1 MMIAH
6 NRKILCLLYPK
17 YSHTFPLLFKVKL
30 KSPTVKLKIYHRAKY
45 RNSSSN
51 AIPVHF
57 SVNNLMP
64 AFFSRRSIFPPRG
77 VLQKQTTGCGRL
89 NRIIA
94 PPVSPVFRSLRTLQ
108 ELPFLPVKM
117 HRKNE
122 AVKTSFPRL
131 LLLLRKPVMCVPAFS
146 LLYNLSIFNHLLQ

>member
-1 MMIAH
+1 M
-6 NRKILCLLYPK
+6 
-17 YSHTFPLLFKVKL
+17 
-30 KSPTVKLKIYHRAKY
+30 IYH
-45 RNSSSN
+45 
-51 AIPVHF
+51 
-57 SVNNLMP
+57 
-64 AFFSRRSIFPPRG
+64 
-77 VLQKQTTGCGRL
+77 
-89 NRIIA
+89 
-94 PPVSPVFRSLRTLQ
+94 VSKSGSDPNPGTQ